1 MKIYVVTHENMTA
14 ELPEGYEL
22 FKVGGADGTTLPNDS
37 TGDNIS
43 VKNPYYCELTAAY
56 WIWKNDKTSDIV
68 GLMHYRRFLTTKP
81 ERQREYISESEVRGL
96 LENCDF
102 IATPLFRN
110 RPSVKQVMFDG
121 VRESD
126 YLLLRSVVGE
136 KYPEMLDVFDE
147 VFDGQYTYFCNICVT
162 RLAEWDKYCE
172 WLFGVL
178 FELEKRVDMTGYSA
192 KEKRLYGYLSERLF
206 TVYTKFFK
214 KRVTSV
220 RLIAPKKPFLTR
232 VRNKLKKIFGI

>member
-22 FKVGGADGTTLPNDS
+22 FKVGGAGGGDLPNDAA
-37 TGDNIS
+37 GDNIS
-43 VKNPYYCELTAAY
+43 RKNPFYCELTAAY

-81 ERQREYISESEVRGL
+81 EKLREYIGESEVQDL
-96 LENCDF
+96 LGECDF

-110 RPSVKQVMFDG
+110 KPSVKQVMFDG
-121 VRESD
+121 VRERD
-126 YLLLRSVVGE
+126 YMLLRNVVGE
-136 KYPEMLDVFDE
+136 MHPDMLETLDE

-162 RLAEWDKYCE
+162 RKPEWDKYCE

-206 TVYTKFFK
+206 TVYTKYYG

-232 VRNKLKKIFGI
+232 VKNKLKKIFGI